1 LKGLIE
7 RNLSLEID
15 NTIEVMQRF
24 MEAAMNRKQVTDLV
38 GIQDASIYN
47 SPLKKLGKVKR

>member
-1 LKGLIE
+1 MGMIE

-24 MEAAMNRKQVTDLV
+24 MEAAMNRKHVTDQV
-38 GIQDASIYN
+38 GVQDASIYN